1 MENYSKKIVWTVF
14 ILLFFLK
21 EGKAQYNLVPNPS
34 FEILSD
40 CPTQPNLI
48 QNAIGWINPNS
59 CSPDL
64 FNSCNSSNSSMNVPN
79 YAQTGYLEAHTG
91 GGYLGIYT
99 YGGSEEFINV
109 PREYGEIKLLNKL
122 SEGKKYLAG
131 FHACL
136 RSDLYAGGYSINIA
150 TNNIG
155 MLLTDT
161 LWQTTNQCYYFNAKA
176 QVENDSTNPLTNR
189 TFWRLVSDTI
199 VAKGGEEFITVGNFN
214 PDSTT
219 DTVILGINTFSDL
232 ASYYLIDDVFVIP
245 LDSLTGIKEQRLLEG
260 KAFISNNQL
269 NLELEESYK
278 PISIMLSTATGQTV
292 WQHNE
297 FYSQGQQTFILPPLS
312 SGLHFLDV
320 KSGSGVFRAKVLF
333 PDF

>member
-1 MENYSKKIVWTVF
+1 MENNSKKIVWIVF
-14 ILLFFLK
+14 ILLFYW
-21 EGKAQYNLVPNPS
+21 ENGKAQYNLVPNPS

-40 CPTQPNLI
+40 CPTQVGQI
-48 QNAIGWINPNS
+48 QNAIGWINPNL

-64 FNSCNSSNSSMNVPN
+64 YNSCNSTTSVLNVPN
-79 YAQTGYLEAHTG
+79 YGLTGYLEAHTG
-91 GGYLGIYT
+91 GGYLGIFT
-99 YGGSEEFINV
+99 YGFSEGFLNLG
-109 PREYGEIKLLNKL
+109 REYVEIKLLNKL
-122 SEGKKYLAG
+122 SEGKRYLAG
-131 FHACL
+131 FYTCL
-136 RSDLYAGGYSINIA
+136 RSEIYAGGYTINIA

-155 MLLTDT
+155 LLLTDT